1 MAGIKE
7 VILKYDGIQIDYDE
21 TTYFPNGLIDEED
34 GVKSVLVLTDK
45 GGWSVN
51 FSNDSDDEYNLSN
64 VCDFLKNN
72 TFKAIANYQI
82 ETDDTSGISGE
93 LHLNGTI
100 KHSEEDGGLLVKDAS
115 DVIDNDWEKIG
126 EREPYECVVHS
137 TTFPHEVTIILED
150 GSEKNIQAANEAI
163 LFIEKNT

>member
-51 FSNDSDDEYNLSN
+51 FSNDSDDDYSL
-64 VCDFLKNN
+64 
-72 TFKAIANYQI
+72 
-82 ETDDTSGISGE
+82 
-93 LHLNGTI
+93 LNIHTV
-100 KHSEEDGGLLVKDAS
+100 SL
-115 DVIDNDWEKIG
+115 
-126 EREPYECVVHS
+126 
-137 TTFPHEVTIILED
+137 
-150 GSEKNIQAANEAI
+150 
-163 LFIEKNT
+163 